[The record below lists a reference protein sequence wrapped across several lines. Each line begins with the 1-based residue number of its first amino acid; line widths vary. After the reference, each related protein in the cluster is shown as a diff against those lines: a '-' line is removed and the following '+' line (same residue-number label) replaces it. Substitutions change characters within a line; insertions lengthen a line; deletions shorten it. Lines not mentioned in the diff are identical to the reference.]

1 MLEAIATAIEAEDYR
16 RAAQLLKPLLKSDGE
31 KNGNRRN
38 PWVQFY
44 VGRVQEGLGKTTAA
58 EKLYRQLL
66 PQVTNPKLMAQ
77 IRQGIA
83 RITALKVNAKE
94 GAIATALAAPGGQDL
109 GALILEPLVNL
120 DKKAAAQT
128 FGEVM
133 NLDAYTARLQLPSR
147 GWRFYRTGKIGEL
160 NYYVQQ
166 LHQAEI
172 PCFALPLAKMRELNV
187 FTVQYFAA
195 GGTAPTV
202 RCINGEGQKGTLA
215 FQWSEI
221 AQRVEGRLPLFESVV
236 TVDAKHRIVRKTQLQ
251 DYVVF
256 CDLHLPERNCILRLS
271 EHDYQF
277 LNGITLTPALAPG
290 ERETVSQS
298 WQYLMAFLKENLPS
312 VVVWSE
318 FASFADTV
326 LDFRE
331 TLSRIPAQIEL
342 DRRQFSLWDP
352 AFHLYS
358 GLAYWRQFKD
368 SSMPLSQLPPGF

>member
-16 RAAQLLKPLLKSDGE
+16 GAAQLLKSLLKGDGCAVAD
-31 KNGNRRN
+31 RRN

-44 VGRVQEGLGKTTAA
+44 VGRVQEGLGKTTEA

-77 IRQGIA
+77 VRQGIA
-83 RITALKVNAKE
+83 RISALKVDAKE
-94 GAIATALAAPGGQDL
+94 GAIATALAAPGGQTL
-109 GALILEPLVNL
+109 GALILEPLGNL
-120 DKKAAAQT
+120 DKKAAAQA
-128 FGEVM
+128 FGAVM
-133 NLDAYTARLQLPSR
+133 NIDAYTARLQLPSR
-147 GWRFYRTGKIGEL
+147 GWRFYRTGKMGEL
-160 NYYVQQ
+160 QYYIHQ

-172 PCFALPLAKMRELNV
+172 PCFALPLTKLSELNV
-187 FTVQYFAA
+187 FTVQYVAA

-202 RCINGEGQKGTLA
+202 RCLNSEGQKGTLS

-221 AQRVEGRLPLFESVV
+221 SQRVEGRIPLFESVV

-251 DYVVF
+251 DYVAF
-256 CDLHLPERNCILRLS
+256 CDLHLPGRNCILRLS
-271 EHDYQF
+271 EHHYQF

-290 ERETVSQS
+290 ERDTVSQG
-298 WQYLMAFLKENLPS
+298 WQYLMAFLEENLPS
-312 VVVWSE
+312 AFVWSD

-331 TLSRIPAQIEL
+331 TLSRIPAQLDL
-342 DRRQFSLWDP
+342 DRRQSSLWDP

-358 GLAYWRQFKD
+358 GLAYWRQAHG
-368 SSMPLSQLPPGF
+368 SPQSQLPPSF

>member
-16 RAAQLLKPLLKSDGE
+16 GAAQLLKPLLKSE
-31 KNGNRRN
+31 RRN

-44 VGRVQEGLGKTTAA
+44 VGRVQEGLGKTTEA

-83 RITALKVNAKE
+83 RISALRMNAKE
-94 GAIATALAAPGGQDL
+94 GAIAAALAAPGGQEL

-120 DKKAAAQT
+120 DKKVAAQA

-133 NLDAYTARLQLPSR
+133 SLDAYTARLQLPSR
-147 GWRFYRTGKIGEL
+147 GWRFYRTGKMGEL
-160 NYYVQQ
+160 RYYTQQ
-166 LHQAEI
+166 LHQAQI
-172 PCFALPLAKMRELNV
+172 PCFALPLTKMSELNV
-187 FTVQYFAA
+187 FTVRYFAA
-195 GGTAPTV
+195 GGAAPTV
-202 RCINGEGQKGTLA
+202 RCINGEGQKGALS

-221 AQRVEGRLPLFESVV
+221 SQRVEGRIPLFESVV

-271 EHDYQF
+271 EHHYQF

-312 VVVWSE
+312 VVAWSE

-331 TLSRIPAQIEL
+331 TLSRIPAQL
-342 DRRQFSLWDP
+342 DLERRQSSLWDS

-358 GLAYWRQFKD
+358 GLAYWRQFNATNAI
-368 SSMPLSQLPPGF
+368 PSQLPPAF